1 MSAQEAH
8 LKERARLTTLAALAS
23 IGMAVSLAVLKA
35 WAAWETGSVAM
46 LGSLADSALDIL
58 ASGATLYAV
67 RLSAEPADFEH
78 GFGHG
83 KAEALAALFQAGIV
97 TASAFAI
104 GVRAV
109 MNFSSAAQP
118 THPELGIGVSVVAL
132 AGTIMLVMY
141 QRYIVKRTGSIA
153 IQADHVHYSSDIF
166 LNGSVIVAL
175 ALDSWLGL
183 RGADPVFGI
192 GIALWLLWHGRE
204 VAGHAVAQL
213 MDKEWPID
221 KRERF
226 VAVAS
231 QHPEL
236 KGIHDMRTR
245 TSAEWMKDLTA
256 HDIPVMPMMKLD
268 DLLTDPHLAAT
279 QGWLDVPHPFE
290 GMLRQ
295 LRPPVRMS
303 GTPTGVWRPAPRLGE
318 HTEEVLSELSV

>member
-23 IGMAVSLAVLKA
+23 IVMAMSLAAMKA

-104 GVRAV
+104 GVRAL
-109 MNFSSAAQP
+109 MSFGHAAEPQ
-118 THPELGIGVSVVAL
+118 HPELGIGVSIVAL
-132 AGTIMLVMY
+132 AATISLVLY
-141 QRYIVKRTGSIA
+141 QRYIVRKTGSIA

-192 GIALWLLWHGRE
+192 GIAFWLIWHGRE
-204 VAGHAVAQL
+204 VAGHAIGQL
-213 MDKEWPID
+213 MDKEWPLD

-245 TSAEWMKDLTA
+245 TSGSKDFVQFHVWVNPNMTVVQA
-256 HDIPVMPMMKLD
+256 HRVMD
-268 DLLTDPHLAAT
+268 EIEAA
-279 QGWLDVPHPFE
+279 LMREFP
-290 GMLRQ
+290 
-295 LRPPVRMS
+295 
-303 GTPTGVWRPAPRLGE
+303 GT
-318 HTEEVLSELSV
+318 EVLIHPDPEGHTDMEMGYVPSLAVEHRE

>member
-104 GVRAV
+104 GVRAL
-109 MNFSSAAQP
+109 MSFGHSAEPQ
-118 THPELGIGVSVVAL
+118 HPELGVGVSLVAL
-132 AGTIMLVMY
+132 VATISLVLY
-141 QRYIVKRTGSIA
+141 QRYIVRKTGSIA

-245 TSAEWMKDLTA
+245 TSGSKDFVQFHVWVSPDMT
-256 HDIPVMPMMKLD
+256 
-268 DLLTDPHLAAT
+268 
-279 QGWLDVPHPFE
+279 WS
-290 GMLRQ
+290 
-295 LRPPVRMS
+295 RPI
-303 GTPTGVWRPAPRLGE
+303 A
-318 HTEEVLSELSV
+318 